1 MYDAEAEYLQLS
13 NDRYVID
20 ARFDNAEASYRFA
33 RWDVENLE
41 KAMREVDMESD
52 EKEREEVEGKK
63 GDKKG
68 KGKGKNR
75 AE

>member
-1 MYDAEAEYLQLS
+1 MYDAEAEYLQLY

-20 ARFDNAEASYRFA
+20 ARLDNAEASYRFA
-33 RWDVENLE
+33 RWDVEDLE
-41 KAMREVDMESD
+41 KAMRAVDLESG

-63 GDKKG
+63 G
-68 KGKGKNR
+68 KGKNR